1 MMVGFDPTA
10 LDQLLTRWKAR
21 LAHTDQATAEA
32 WRVAIH
38 ELKLV
43 IAVSPFAVK
52 GCDHKFVDS
61 TRCLKCGWSP
71 SAARSISPS
80 LFPDD
85 AA

>member
-1 MMVGFDPTA
+1 MVGFDPTA

-43 IAVSPFAVK
+43 IAVSPFGSQTPK
-52 GCDHKFVDS
+52 
-61 TRCLKCGWSP
+61 SP
-71 SAARSISPS
+71 SDQP